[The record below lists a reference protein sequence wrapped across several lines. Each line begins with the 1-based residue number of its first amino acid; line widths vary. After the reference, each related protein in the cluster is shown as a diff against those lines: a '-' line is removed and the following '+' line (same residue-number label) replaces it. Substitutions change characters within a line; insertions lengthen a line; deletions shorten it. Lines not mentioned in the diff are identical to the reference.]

1 MDGAKEAVYTEK
13 CQAQAS
19 TQLSPGQPSALLGL
33 AATTNRGGMNRVAGQ
48 RPSTAPRLS
57 LWKAGTRPAHS
68 APALGDGS

>member
-13 CQAQAS
+13 CQAQAF
-19 TQLSPGQPSALLGL
+19 TQLSPGQPSALLGV

-48 RPSTAPRLS
+48 RPINRPIR

-68 APALGDGS
+68 APVLGDGS